1 MNDAF
6 CEQLVPRKTDLK
18 DVALLILSIAAT
30 LLLTTIL
37 TNFIGSFSILLFVA
51 AAIAI
56 WYYLVPRLKKEYEY
70 YLLNYTLEVSLIQ
83 NKANRNSVIEFDIR
97 KAEIVA
103 PTGSSSL
110 NTYRTTKSLDFTS
123 GVKGAA
129 TYTIIVPIER
139 DVYRIMIEPD
149 ENITEQMKLW
159 LGPKML

>member
-30 LLLTTIL
+30 LLVTTIL
-37 TNFIGSFSILLFVA
+37 ANFIGSFSILLFVA
-51 AAIAI
+51 AAFAI

-123 GVKGAA
+123 GVKGAT

>member
-37 TNFIGSFSILLFVA
+37 ANFIGSFSILLFVA

-103 PTGSSSL
+103 PTGSPAL
-110 NTYRTTKSLDFTS
+110 NGYRPTKAFDFTS
-123 GVKGAA
+123 GVKGAN
-129 TYTIIVPIER
+129 TYTIIVPLEH
-139 DVYRIMIEPD
+139 DLCRIMIEPD
-149 ENITEQMKLW
+149 ENITEQMKMW